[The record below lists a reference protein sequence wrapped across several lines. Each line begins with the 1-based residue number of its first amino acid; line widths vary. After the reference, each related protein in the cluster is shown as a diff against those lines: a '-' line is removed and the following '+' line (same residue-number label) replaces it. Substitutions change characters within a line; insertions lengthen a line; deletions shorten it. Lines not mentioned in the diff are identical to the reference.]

1 MDAVIIVSTHGSAE
15 PGGAIGWA
23 WINHAGGQFDSG
35 GAAQGNEQ
43 VAALSALLRA
53 IEAHPGDEPLL
64 AESSSQYAVRTVAEW
79 SDGWKRNGWRSPSGE
94 QVPNLDLVKQVDHAV
109 TERTGP
115 VRFHWVRGHVG
126 NPYNDRVDQLAGFA
140 AQEWAAG
147 RGGVGEMLVPDAGMI
162 PDAELRGDAGV
173 PATDAPGPAAAPPSA
188 VPVGSGPGRNWV
200 AGTLFD

>member
-1 MDAVIIVSTHGSAE
+1 MDAVIIVSTHGSAA

-35 GAAQGNEQ
+35 GAARGNDQ

-64 AESSSQYAVRTVAEW
+64 VESGSQYAIRSVSEW
-79 SDGWKRNGWRSPSGE
+79 SAGWKRNDWRSPSGE
-94 QVPNLDLVKQVDHAV
+94 PVPNLDLVQGIDRAV

-126 NPYNDRVDQLAGFA
+126 NPYNERVDQLAGFA
-140 AQEWAAG
+140 AEEWDAG

-162 PDAELRGDAGV
+162 PDAELRRAGFTAEPPEP
-173 PATDAPGPAAAPPSA
+173 PARVTPPAPVAT
-188 VPVGSGPGRNWV
+188 GSGRNWV
-200 AGTLFD
+200 AETLFD

>member
-1 MDAVIIVSTHGSAE
+1 MDAVIIVSTHGSAA

-35 GAAQGNEQ
+35 GAARGNDQ

-64 AESSSQYAVRTVAEW
+64 VESSSQYAIRSVSEW
-79 SDGWKRNGWRSPSGE
+79 SEGWKRNSWRSPSGDP
-94 QVPNLDLVKQVDHAV
+94 VPNLDLVQGIDRAV
-109 TERTGP
+109 AERTGP

-126 NPYNDRVDQLAGFA
+126 NPYNERVDQLAGFA
-140 AQEWAAG
+140 AEEWAAG

-162 PDAELRGDAGV
+162 PDAELRGGSLAAEARDV
-173 PATDAPGPAAAPPSA
+173 PAPPPAPT
-188 VPVGSGPGRNWV
+188 PVGTLAGRTWES
-200 AGTLFD
+200 GTLF

>member
-1 MDAVIIVSTHGSAE
+1 MDAVIIVSTHGSAA

-35 GAAQGNEQ
+35 GAARGNDQ

-64 AESSSQYAVRTVAEW
+64 VESGSQYAVRSVAEW
-79 SDGWKRNGWRSPSGE
+79 SDGWKRNGWRSPSGDP
-94 QVPNLDLVKQVDHAV
+94 VPNVDLVQHIDRAV

-140 AQEWAAG
+140 AEEWDAG

-162 PDAELRGDAGV
+162 PDAELRGAGLTAEV
-173 PATDAPGPAAAPPSA
+173 PETRAPVAPPA
-188 VPVGSGPGRNWV
+188 PVGTSAGRTWV
-200 AGTLFD
+200 SETLFD

>member
-1 MDAVIIVSTHGSAE
+1 MDAVIIVSTHGSAA

-35 GAAQGNEQ
+35 GAARGNDQ

-64 AESSSQYAVRTVAEW
+64 VESSSQYAIRSVSEW
-79 SDGWKRNGWRSPSGE
+79 SEGWKRNGWRSPSGDP
-94 QVPNLDLVKQVDHAV
+94 VHNLDLVQGVDRAV
-109 TERTGP
+109 TERSGP

-140 AQEWAAG
+140 AEEWAAG

-162 PDAELRGDAGV
+162 PDAELRRVGCTAELRET
-173 PATDAPGPAAAPPSA
+173 PAPPTPPA
-188 VPVGSGPGRNWV
+188 PVGTGAGRTWES
-200 AGTLFD
+200 GTLF

>member
-1 MDAVIIVSTHGSAE
+1 MDAVIIVSTHGSAA

-35 GAAQGNEQ
+35 GAARGNDQ

-53 IEAHPGDEPLL
+53 VEAHPGDEPLL
-64 AESSSQYAVRTVAEW
+64 VESGSQYAIRSVSEW
-79 SDGWKRNGWRSPSGE
+79 SDGWKRNGWRSPSGDP
-94 QVPNLDLVKQVDHAV
+94 VPNLDLVQGIDAAV

-126 NPYNDRVDQLAGFA
+126 NPYNERVDQLAGFA
-140 AQEWAAG
+140 AEEWDAG

-162 PDAELRGDAGV
+162 PDAELRGSVLVAGPREPEAPKPS
-173 PATDAPGPAAAPPSA
+173 PAPA
-188 VPVGSGPGRNWV
+188 V
-200 AGTLFD
+200 AGATWESGTLF

>member
-1 MDAVIIVSTHGSAE
+1 MDAVIIVSTHGSAA

-35 GAAQGNEQ
+35 GAAQGNDQ

-53 IEAHPGDEPLL
+53 IDAHPGSEPLL
-64 AESSSQYAVRTVAEW
+64 VESGSQYAVRSVSEW
-79 SDGWKRNGWRSPSGE
+79 SEGWKRNGWRSPAGE
-94 QVPNLDLVKQVDHAV
+94 PVPNLDLVQGIDRAV

-126 NPYNDRVDQLAGFA
+126 NPYNERVDQLAGFA
-140 AQEWAAG
+140 AEEWAAG

-162 PDAELRGDAGV
+162 PDAELRDGGLTV
-173 PATDAPGPAAAPPSA
+173 ETRESAPP
-188 VPVGSGPGRNWV
+188 VTRPTPVVTGAGRTWES
-200 AGTLFD
+200 GTLF

>member
-1 MDAVIIVSTHGSAE
+1 MDAVIIVSTHGSAA

-35 GAAQGNEQ
+35 GAARGNDQ

-64 AESSSQYAVRTVAEW
+64 VESSSQYAVRSVSEW
-79 SDGWKRNGWRSPSGE
+79 SEGWKRNGWRAPSGGP
-94 QVPNLDLVKQVDHAV
+94 VPNLELVQGIDRAV
-109 TERTGP
+109 AERIGP

-126 NPYNDRVDQLAGFA
+126 NPYNERVDQLAGFA
-140 AQEWAAG
+140 AEEWAAG

-162 PDAELRGDAGV
+162 PDAELRGGSLTTEASETV
-173 PATDAPGPAAAPPSA
+173 TPLTPPA
-188 VPVGSGPGRNWV
+188 PVGTGAGRTWV
-200 AGTLFD
+200 AETLFD

>member
-1 MDAVIIVSTHGSAE
+1 MDAVIIVSTQGSATT
-15 PGGAIGWA
+15 GGAIGWA

-35 GAAQGNEQ
+35 GAARGNDQ

-53 IEAHPGDEPLL
+53 IEAHPGSEPLL
-64 AESSSQYAVRTVAEW
+64 VESGSQYAVRSVAEW
-79 SDGWKRNGWRSPSGE
+79 SEGWKRNGWRSPSGE
-94 QVPNLDLVKQVDHAV
+94 PVPNLDLVRGVDRAV

-126 NPYNDRVDQLAGFA
+126 NPYNERVDQLAGFA
-140 AQEWAAG
+140 AEEWAAG

-162 PDAELRGDAGV
+162 PDAELRGADFAAETQDVAGPHPP
-173 PATDAPGPAAAPPSA
+173 PA
-188 VPVGSGPGRNWV
+188 PVGSGTGRAWV

>member
-1 MDAVIIVSTHGSAE
+1 MDAVIIVSTHGSAA

-35 GAAQGNEQ
+35 GAARGNDQ

-64 AESSSQYAVRTVAEW
+64 VESGSQYAIRSVSEW
-79 SDGWKRNGWRSPSGE
+79 SDGWKRNGWRSPSGDP
-94 QVPNLDLVKQVDHAV
+94 VPNLDLVQSIDLAV

-140 AQEWAAG
+140 AEEWDAG

-162 PDAELRGDAGV
+162 PDAELRGDVLVAG
-173 PATDAPGPAAAPPSA
+173 PREPAAPKPAPAPA
-188 VPVGSGPGRNWV
+188 VAGATWES
-200 AGTLFD
+200 GTLF

>member
-1 MDAVIIVSTHGSAE
+1 MDAVIIVSTHGSAA

-35 GAAQGNEQ
+35 GAARGNDQ

-64 AESSSQYAVRTVAEW
+64 VESGSQYAIRSVSEW
-79 SDGWKRNGWRSPSGE
+79 SDGWKRNGWRSPSGDP
-94 QVPNLDLVKQVDHAV
+94 VPNLDLVQSIDRAV
-109 TERTGP
+109 AERTGP

-126 NPYNDRVDQLAGFA
+126 NPYNERVDQLAGFA
-140 AQEWAAG
+140 AEEWDAG

-162 PDAELRGDAGV
+162 PDAELRGSVLVTGPREPEAPKPV
-173 PATDAPGPAAAPPSA
+173 PAPA
-188 VPVGSGPGRNWV
+188 V
-200 AGTLFD
+200 AGATWESGTLF

>member
-1 MDAVIIVSTHGSAE
+1 MDAVIIVSTHGSAA

-35 GAAQGNEQ
+35 GAARGNDQ

-64 AESSSQYAVRTVAEW
+64 VESSSQYAIRSVSEW
-79 SDGWKRNGWRSPSGE
+79 SEGWKRNGWRSPSGDP
-94 QVPNLDLVKQVDHAV
+94 VPNLDLVQGIDRAV
-109 TERTGP
+109 TDRSGP

-126 NPYNDRVDQLAGFA
+126 NPYNERVDQLAGFA
-140 AQEWAAG
+140 AEEWAAG

-162 PDAELRGDAGV
+162 PDAELRHAGF
-173 PATDAPGPAAAPPSA
+173 AAEPPEVTTPVAPPA
-188 VPVGSGPGRNWV
+188 PVGTAAGRTWES
-200 AGTLFD
+200 GTLF

>member
-1 MDAVIIVSTHGSAE
+1 MDAVIIVSTHGSAA

-35 GAAQGNEQ
+35 GAARGNDQ

-64 AESSSQYAVRTVAEW
+64 VESGSQYAIRSVSEW
-79 SDGWKRNGWRSPSGE
+79 SEGWKRNGWRSPSGDL
-94 QVPNLDLVKQVDHAV
+94 VPNLDLVQSIDRTV

-126 NPYNDRVDQLAGFA
+126 NPYNERVDQLAGFA
-140 AQEWAAG
+140 AEEWDAG

-162 PDAELRGDAGV
+162 PDAELRGAGFIAEV
-173 PATDAPGPAAAPPSA
+173 PETRAPVTPPA
-188 VPVGSGPGRNWV
+188 PVGTSAGRTWV
-200 AGTLFD
+200 SETLFD